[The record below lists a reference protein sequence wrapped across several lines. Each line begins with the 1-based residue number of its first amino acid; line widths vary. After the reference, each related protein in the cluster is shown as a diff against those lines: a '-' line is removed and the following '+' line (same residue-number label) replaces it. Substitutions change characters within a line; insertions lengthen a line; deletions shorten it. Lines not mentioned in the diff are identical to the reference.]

1 MWIVTKQFCE
11 DPKAVGWSSSDCKHS
26 DLSTLNTR
34 FRLLCDDGEV
44 CYEGVMDSDPARP
57 MTWASDDGPFEP
69 LLNFGM
75 GRYGCNRVECLQNG
89 VWVAF

>member
-1 MWIVTKQFCE
+1 MWIVTEQFCD
-11 DPKAVGWSSSDCKHS
+11 DPKAVGWPSSDFKRS
-26 DLSTLNTR
+26 ELPKLKGR

-44 CYEGVMDSDPARP
+44 CYGGIMNSDPTLP
-57 MTWASDDGPFEP
+57 GTWASEDGPFEP

-75 GRYGCNRVECLQNG
+75 GRYGCNRIECLQNG